1 MILRSIRILILC
13 LAAAAWAG
21 AQNAANMPWWT
32 SDVVRDLGLT
42 PAQTQR
48 IHHIVRSYRDRLFDA
63 RNNVQKAEAALEDL
77 LNDPE
82 ANQAGANQVAAKP
95 VIDRLAEARANSTR
109 VFTEM
114 SIQLRSVLTI
124 DQWRELRKRWSEVQ
138 KTRKGDTQIPP

>member
-1 MILRSIRILILC
+1 MRLLLLC
-13 LAAAAWAG
+13 LAAAVSSF
-21 AQNAANMPWWT
+21 AQNAVNMPWWT
-32 SDVVRDLGLT
+32 SDVVHDLGLT
-42 PAQTQR
+42 PAQTQQ
-48 IHHIVRSYRDRLFDA
+48 IHQIVRTYRDRLFDA

-82 ANQAGANQVAAKP
+82 PNPAAAKP
-95 VIDRLAEARANSTR
+95 VIDRLAAARANSTR

-138 KTRKGDTQIPP
+138 KIRKGDTQVPP

>member
-1 MILRSIRILILC
+1 MMTHSLRLLLLC
-13 LAAAAWAG
+13 LAAAVSSF
-21 AQNAANMPWWT
+21 AQNAVNMPWWT
-32 SDVVRDLGLT
+32 SDVVHDLGLT
-42 PAQTQR
+42 PAQTQQ
-48 IHHIVRSYRDRLFDA
+48 IHQIVRTYRDRLFDA

-82 ANQAGANQVAAKP
+82 PNPAAAKP
-95 VIDRLAEARANSTR
+95 VIDRLAAARANSTR

-138 KTRKGDTQIPP
+138 KIRKGDTQVPP

>member
-1 MILRSIRILILC
+1 MMTRSLRFLFLC
-13 LAAAAWAG
+13 LAAAVLSF

-32 SDVVRDLGLT
+32 SDVVHDLGLT
-42 PAQTQR
+42 PVQTQQ
-48 IHHIVRSYRDRLFDA
+48 IHQIVRTYRDRLFDA

-82 ANQAGANQVAAKP
+82 PNPAAAKP
-95 VIDRLAEARANSTR
+95 VIDRLAAARANSTR

-124 DQWRELRKRWSEVQ
+124 DQWRELHRRWAEVQ
-138 KTRKGDTQIPP
+138 KTKKGRDTQVPP

>member
-1 MILRSIRILILC
+1 MTRGVRLLFLF
-13 LAAAAWAG
+13 LAAAVLSL

-32 SDVVRDLGLT
+32 SDVVHDLGLT
-42 PAQTQR
+42 PAQTQQ
-48 IHHIVRSYRDRLFDA
+48 IHQIVRTYRDRLFDA

-82 ANQAGANQVAAKP
+82 PNPAAAKP
-95 VIDRLAEARANSTR
+95 VIERLAGARANSTR

-138 KTRKGDTQIPP
+138 KTRKGDTQLPP

>member
-1 MILRSIRILILC
+1 MTRRSLRIAILS
-13 LAAAAWAG
+13 LAAVICAF

-42 PAQTQR
+42 PAQTQK
-48 IHHIVRSYRDRLFDA
+48 IHQIVRAHRDRLFDA

-82 ANQAGANQVAAKP
+82 VNQAAAKP

-124 DQWRELRKRWSEVQ
+124 DQWRDLRKRWSDVQ
-138 KTRKGDTQIPP
+138 KTRKGDTQLPP

>member
-1 MILRSIRILILC
+1 MTRSVRFLLLC
-13 LAAAAWAG
+13 LAAVVLSF
-21 AQNAANMPWWT
+21 AQNAVNMPWWT
-32 SDVVRDLGLT
+32 SDVVHDLGLT
-42 PAQTQR
+42 PAQTQQ
-48 IHHIVRSYRDRLFDA
+48 IHQIVRTYRDRLFDA

-82 ANQAGANQVAAKP
+82 PNPAAAKP
-95 VIDRLAEARANSTR
+95 VIDRLAAARANSTR

-138 KTRKGDTQIPP
+138 KTRKGDTQVPP